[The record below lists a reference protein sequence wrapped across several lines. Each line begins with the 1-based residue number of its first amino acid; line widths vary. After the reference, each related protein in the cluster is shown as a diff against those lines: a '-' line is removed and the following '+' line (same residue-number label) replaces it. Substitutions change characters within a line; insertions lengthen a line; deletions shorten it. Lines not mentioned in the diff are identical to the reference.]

1 MFRILCLVAVTVG
14 IGAATLVS
22 SAVAA
27 PCGEL
32 VLRDWSRDGRVDRT
46 YDLTCYE
53 AAIDDLPSDLRDYSD
68 AEVVITRALASA
80 AREDGDNAV
89 GEGARGSRSDYGQ
102 RPARSPRRARR
113 DVARRSRRRRRRLH
127 RTPEERLDGYDVGLM
142 VFGLFAGIFV
152 RLPTVRPES
161 YHPLPARM
169 SIIAR
174 PSGRT

>member
-14 IGAATLVS
+14 IGAAMLVS

-80 AREDGDNAV
+80 VREDGDKAV
-89 GEGARGSRSDYGQ
+89 GEGAAL
-102 RPARSPRRARR
+102 PAATAGNDLPAPL
-113 DVARRSRRRRRRLH
+113 VALGVTSFAVLVAGGVGYIVRRRRDS
-127 RTPEERLDGYDVGLM
+127 TGM
-142 VFGLFAGIFV
+142 
-152 RLPTVRPES
+152 
-161 YHPLPARM
+161 M
-169 SIIAR
+169 
-174 PSGRT
+174 

>member
-89 GEGARGSRSDYGQ
+89 GEGAAV
-102 RPARSPRRARR
+102 PAATTGNDLPAPL
-113 DVARRSRRRRRRLH
+113 VALGVTSLAVLVAGGVGYIVRRRRDS
-127 RTPEERLDGYDVGLM
+127 TGM
-142 VFGLFAGIFV
+142 
-152 RLPTVRPES
+152 
-161 YHPLPARM
+161 M
-169 SIIAR
+169 
-174 PSGRT
+174 

>member
-14 IGAATLVS
+14 IGAAMLVS
-22 SAVAA
+22 AAVAA

-80 AREDGDNAV
+80 VREDGDKAV
-89 GEGARGSRSDYGQ
+89 GEGAAV
-102 RPARSPRRARR
+102 PAATAGNDLPAPL
-113 DVARRSRRRRRRLH
+113 VALGVTSLAVLVAGGVGYIVRRRRDS
-127 RTPEERLDGYDVGLM
+127 TGM
-142 VFGLFAGIFV
+142 
-152 RLPTVRPES
+152 
-161 YHPLPARM
+161 M
-169 SIIAR
+169 
-174 PSGRT
+174 